1 MSDLIKFD
9 NPNYTIGAKDHC
21 VAIRTN
27 QLGKVMRLT
36 KQDCKAFSG
45 EESEAVTVFAAEGKF
60 NG

>member
-9 NPNYTIGAKDHC
+9 NRNYTIGAKGHC

-27 QLGKVMRLT
+27 QLGKVMHLT
-36 KQDCKAFSG
+36 ANETLKLIA
-45 EESEAVTVFAAEGKF
+45 EVESALDELAEVKK

>member
-9 NPNYTIGAKDHC
+9 NPNYTIGAQGHC

-27 QLGKVMRLT
+27 QQGKVMQL
-36 KQDCKAFSG
+36 SV
-45 EESEAVTVFAAEGKF
+45 SEAVQLVAELEKAIDALAGVS